1 MESEAEVG
9 TEKDRV
15 MKRETEKGTIRE
27 TEGKGRENQ
36 TRDGR
41 PTGTERPAKTEPR
54 SGKEGK
60 ERSWERGQ
68 SWPWAARDPPGS

>member
-1 MESEAEVG
+1 MG

-15 MKRETEKGTIRE
+15 MKRETEKGTVRE

-41 PTGTERPAKTEPR
+41 LTGPERLAKTEPG

-60 ERSWERGQ
+60 ARSWGRGQ
-68 SWPWAARDPPGS
+68 SWPWAARDHPGS